1 LCGGPAAGAAAAAA
15 MLLLDSTTL
24 SIHEVD
30 AQVVSAPASPP
41 CISFEHFEATA
52 RSAFCSAFLATRSS
66 DNRIGTEALAFVRLS
81 DGRGW
86 AWASRIRVAHRD
98 QLPIADLTIG
108 EEFLFL
114 WPVPMAINAYLSFR
128 EKLRQS
134 GGVPEHW
141 APLARAIEAHP
152 PSMGFVSHQSTGD
165 AVDGT
170 RALRAK
176 DLTVAQRLFV
186 ASLAP
191 HATAFSVRS
200 PTDRWAETLSDEDRR
215 HLHHFLLTAGAGGGD
230 ADADAAAPCPAAR
243 AHARQTGAR
252 AAFDASDDVVGRIAC
267 VCLSQSMVDL
277 AEMRLAVARLRLV
290 SQQFRRATDAALQ
303 QLVRTVTATARSLL
317 GDRPREPR
325 DVQAVVQAAGLTLRH
340 ALALKV
346 GGGWHTY
353 ALARLLVDRCSG
365 GVVPKPVRAL
375 SPRVRHR
382 LLWDVGVA

>member
-1 LCGGPAAGAAAAAA
+1 

-30 AQVVSAPASPP
+30 AEVVRTPSSPP
-41 CISFEHFEATA
+41 RISFEHFEVTA
-52 RSAFCSAFLATRSS
+52 RSAFCSAFFATGSS
-66 DNRIGTEALAFVRLS
+66 DNRLEPEALAFVRLS
-81 DGRGW
+81 SGRGW

-114 WPVPMAINAYLSFR
+114 WPVPMAINAHLSIKER
-128 EKLRQS
+128 LRQS
-134 GGVPEHW
+134 GGVPEPW
-141 APLARAIEAHP
+141 ALIARAIEAHP
-152 PSMGFVSHQSTGD
+152 PSMGFVPHQRAGD
-165 AVDGT
+165 AISGA

-191 HATAFSVRS
+191 HTTAFSARA
-200 PTDRWAETLSDEDRR
+200 PTDRWSEALGDEDRR
-215 HLHHFLLTAGAGGGD
+215 HLHHFLIAAG
-230 ADADAAAPCPAAR
+230 ADADAGAGADAATPCPAAR
-243 AHARQTGAR
+243 AHARRRRRAGAR
-252 AAFDASDDVVGRIAC
+252 AAFDASDDVVGRVAC
-267 VCLSQSMVDL
+267 VHLSQSMGDL
-277 AEMRLAVARLRLV
+277 DEMRLAVARLRLV
-290 SQQFRRATDAALQ
+290 SQQFRRATDDALQ
-303 QLVRTVTATARSLL
+303 QLVRTVTGAARSLL
-317 GDRPREPR
+317 GDCPREPR

-340 ALALKV
+340 ALALKD

-353 ALARLLVDRCSG
+353 VLARLLVDQCSG

-375 SPRVRHR
+375 PPRARHR